1 MARGHTLET
10 LQAQYAD
17 FCRRAE
23 PGLTQS
29 DLCARLHGAIEHLE
43 AFPDALKGASQSM
56 LLGEML
62 IDLCCLAEQE
72 RLDLAHHARQ
82 AFKAMQAEYEA
93 NQ

>member
-1 MARGHTLET
+1 MAREHNLET

-17 FCRRAE
+17 FRRRAE

-29 DLCARLHGAIEHLE
+29 DLYARLDRAVNVLEIGRTGDTGA
-43 AFPDALKGASQSM
+43 

-62 IDLCCLAEQE
+62 IDLCCLAAQE

>member
-1 MARGHTLET
+1 MAREHNLET

-17 FCRRAE
+17 FRRRAE

-29 DLCARLHGAIEHLE
+29 DLYARLDRAVNVLEIVGAE
-43 AFPDALKGASQSM
+43 DTGAV
-56 LLGEML
+56 LGEML
-62 IDLCCLAEQE
+62 IDLCCLAAQE